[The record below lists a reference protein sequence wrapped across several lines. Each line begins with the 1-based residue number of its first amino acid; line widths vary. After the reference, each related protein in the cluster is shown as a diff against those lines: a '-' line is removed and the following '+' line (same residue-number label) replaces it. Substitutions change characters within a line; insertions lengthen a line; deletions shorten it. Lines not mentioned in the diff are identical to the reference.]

1 MIEYQVLFQS
11 GIGDIAPLG
20 CILYSDVTVG
30 LQHLH
35 RFGILF
41 LAPQA
46 RAAGQAVVQSQPLA
60 CPLAE
65 LQHFGIMRP
74 QLTAE
79 VRAAQSELTGYLRY
93 VVVYIVH
100 AVTRRDSLLV
110 FGMGLRTLPLPLVHL
125 YISGFLRTA
134 PDAVAFQHQM
144 PVVSIDIAGKSAE
157 RDFAPPAYIDS
168 GKVGR
173 GI

>member
-1 MIEYQVLFQS
+1 MTSPPACLPRKGCLSARKPNPCARFAGIRKSLLLIRRSVWLFS
-11 GIGDIAPLG
+11 GQTSGWYGRGGGFRHTLLSFRASGREGYRVPL
-20 CILYSDVTVG
+20 S
-30 LQHLH
+30 
-35 RFGILF
+35 F
-41 LAPQA
+41 LCA
-46 RAAGQAVVQSQPLA
+46 
-60 CPLAE
+60 
-65 LQHFGIMRP
+65 
-74 QLTAE
+74 
-79 VRAAQSELTGYLRY
+79 
-93 VVVYIVH
+93 
-100 AVTRRDSLLV
+100 AVTRRDSLLIL
-110 FGMGLRTLPLPLVHL
+110 GMGFRTLPPPLVHL